1 MKPQALLLKN
11 EKSSLPVT
19 QTRDHLANETAQVLM
34 TEFILRVS
42 SFTRSKEEMFSTK
55 FLCYSFTVI
64 KKSEIEKV
72 FLFNVEIKR
81 QRRHYD
87 ISRFIS

>member
-1 MKPQALLLKN
+1 
-11 EKSSLPVT
+11 
-19 QTRDHLANETAQVLM
+19 
-34 TEFILRVS
+34 
-42 SFTRSKEEMFSTK
+42 MFSTK
-55 FLCYSFTVI
+55 LLCYSFTVI

-81 QRRHYD
+81 QRRQND

>member
-1 MKPQALLLKN
+1 
-11 EKSSLPVT
+11 
-19 QTRDHLANETAQVLM
+19 
-34 TEFILRVS
+34 
-42 SFTRSKEEMFSTK
+42 MFSTK
-55 FLCYSFTVI
+55 LLSYSFTVI

-81 QRRHYD
+81 QRRHND